1 MGPRPLLILSG
12 FPGSAQAA
20 DRKCRSVIVQRHLAH
35 TLTVLKTSKTMVRAP
50 RPPASNALA
59 PLRTRGQRLPR
70 VPGPPAARKP
80 AQIPTV
86 SLSRADSR
94 RALDAEEARWADAL
108 GVWWRAERQ
117 SRQGQGWRA
126 EEYASPAT
134 HSRPQYSEPPA
145 DIGPVLPAE
154 PVTRS
159 ARAGLQFP
167 VGRIHRFLKNS
178 VTAKGRVGATAAVY
192 SAAILE
198 RVPLWRR

>member
-1 MGPRPLLILSG
+1 
-12 FPGSAQAA
+12 
-20 DRKCRSVIVQRHLAH
+20 
-35 TLTVLKTSKTMVRAP
+35 MVRAP
-50 RPPASNALA
+50 RPPANNALA

-145 DIGPVLPAE
+145 DIGPVLPRAKCKQE
-154 PVTRS
+154 CIRHPALLPHRGHAHTLRS
-159 ARAGLQFP
+159 ALI
-167 VGRIHRFLKNS
+167 VS
-178 VTAKGRVGATAAVY
+178 
-192 SAAILE
+192 
-198 RVPLWRR
+198 